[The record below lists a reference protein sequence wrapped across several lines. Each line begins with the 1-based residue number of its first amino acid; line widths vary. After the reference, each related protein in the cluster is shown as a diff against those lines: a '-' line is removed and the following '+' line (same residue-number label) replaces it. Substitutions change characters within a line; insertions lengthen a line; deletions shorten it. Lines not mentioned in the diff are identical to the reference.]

1 MRNTCSLN
9 RVGQNRHMTTR
20 TRTAANGDTAIRRG
34 RPTGDHEA
42 KRRELLKAATSVIAE
57 EGLANASLRK
67 VAERAGCTTGAVTYY
82 FADKEELVTSVAD
95 VGFDRFDMM
104 LDAAREEA
112 DIRKVFERWFA
123 RGATD
128 HFWPVMF
135 QVLAHARHDPALAA
149 VIAGR
154 YARYRK
160 VQTEIVADAQARGT
174 VRDDIAADV
183 LADQLSAMGD
193 GWMMMLPIEPTRFA
207 KKRVQ
212 TLLDATM
219 ALIAP
224 PGTPRTGAACHQQG
238 ARPTA

>member
-1 MRNTCSLN
+1 M
-9 RVGQNRHMTTR
+9 
-20 TRTAANGDTAIRRG
+20 
-34 RPTGDHEA
+34 
-42 KRRELLKAATSVIAE
+42 IAE
-57 EGLANASLRK
+57 EGLANTSLRK
-67 VAERAGCTTGAVTYY
+67 VAQRAGCTTGAVTYY
-82 FADKEELVTSVAD
+82 FADKEELITSVAD
-95 VGFDRFDMM
+95 IGFDRFDAM
-104 LDAAREEA
+104 LAAAREEP

-135 QVLAHARHDPALAA
+135 QILAHARHDPALAE

-160 VQTEIVADAQARGT
+160 LHTEILAEGQTNGT
-174 VRDDIAADV
+174 VRDDIPADV

-193 GWMMMLPIEPTRFA
+193 GWMMMLPIEPRRFG

-212 TLLDATM
+212 ILLDATI

-224 PGTPRTGAACHQQG
+224 PP
-238 ARPTA
+238 PTAR

>member
-1 MRNTCSLN
+1 MR
-9 RVGQNRHMTTR
+9 QNPCMTTQ
-20 TRTAANGDTAIRRG
+20 TTTAAHGDPAGRRG

-42 KRRELLKAATSVIAE
+42 KRRELLRAATSVIAE
-57 EGLANASLRK
+57 EGLANTSLRK
-67 VAERAGCTTGAVTYY
+67 VAQRAGCTTGAVTYY
-82 FADKEELVTSVAD
+82 FADKGELVTSVAD
-95 VGFDRFDMM
+95 VGFDRFDAM
-104 LDAAREEA
+104 LTDAREEA

-135 QVLAHARHDPALAA
+135 QILAHARHDPALAA

-154 YARYRK
+154 YARYRA
-160 VQTEIVADAQARGT
+160 VHTEILAAGQAHGT
-174 VRDDIAADV
+174 VRDDIPADV

-193 GWMMMLPIEPTRFA
+193 GWMMMLPIESKRFA
-207 KKRVQ
+207 TKRVQ

-224 PGTPRTGAACHQQG
+224 L
-238 ARPTA
+238 PTTNRKHDGGRQA